1 MATSANGWPAL
12 PDGSDR
18 LYVWVIP
25 TKHGD
30 VRIRLRNGS
39 AGFLL
44 AHMILWWAEVLEPV
58 VGKVLDDWGWAY
70 RVIRGQVSGLSNHAS
85 GTAADINATKYPL
98 GTDRM
103 TRLMKARIR
112 LRLQLY
118 RGCIRWGGNYRT
130 RLDQMHIEIDRDLAA
145 CEKRARRLMNTPRG
159 RRILKANPSQRAVIL
174 S

>member
-1 MATSANGWPAL
+1 MTTSQNGWPAL
-12 PDGSDR
+12 VDGDRR
-18 LYVWVIP
+18 LYIWTIP

-39 AGFLL
+39 AGFLI
-44 AHMILWWAEVLEPV
+44 AHYVLWYAEVLEPV

-70 RVIRGQVSGLSNHAS
+70 RPVRGAVVLSNHAS

-98 GTDRM
+98 GTDHMSRAQ
-103 TRLMKARIR
+103 KARIR
-112 LRLQLY
+112 LRLKFY
-118 RGCIRWGGNYRT
+118 RGCLRWGGDYHN
-130 RLDQMHIEIDRDLAA
+130 RLDQMHVEIDRDLAA
-145 CEKRARRLMNTPRG
+145 CEKRARRLMNSPRG